1 VEGDVEVGAAALAM
15 LDAMTNYFANKGM
28 QSIPESVLDAVGHG
42 CWLPAL
48 ALALTIPDVY
58 GRIEYPPK
66 RPTQDGVRVFT
77 KDGKQVT
84 EPYMKYPST
93 LSHYQN
99 WFNHYVHDYEWNVGQ
114 KCALTSPKTL
124 DGYFCYLLRCKV
136 LHESTHNIIPNC
148 NHPVEF
154 RLRISRD
161 SAMHPAD
168 GVGTMEEDGNLTYQ
182 ITVDPVHLSQALAN
196 AALEYEK
203 EITKGNESDKLKL
216 LEKYRMDV
224 DDLDEFSEFMETYNT
239 RKPDVSL

>member
-1 VEGDVEVGAAALAM
+1 
-15 LDAMTNYFANKGM
+15 MTNVFANKGM
-28 QSIPESVLDAVGHG
+28 QSIPESVLDAVGRG

-66 RPTQDGVRVFT
+66 GPTQDGVHVFT
-77 KDGKQVT
+77 EDGKQVT
-84 EPYMKYPST
+84 KPYMKYPST
-93 LSHYQN
+93 LSHYQK
-99 WFNHYVHDYEWNVGQ
+99 WFNEYVHDYKWNVGQ
-114 KCALTSPKTL
+114 KCALTRPKTF

-136 LHESTHNIIPNC
+136 LHESTHDIDPKG

-154 RLRISRD
+154 RLRVSRD

-168 GVGTMEEDGNLTYQ
+168 GVGTTEEDSKLTYR

-203 EITKGNESDKLKL
+203 EITGAEETDKLKL

-224 DDLDEFSEFMETYNT
+224 DDLDEFSEFMEIYNP
-239 RKPDVSL
+239 RNPRVSL